1 MERYAIII
9 KTDGVCVL
17 LHCYHGDCLSLEEM
31 QKIVEGH
38 IQAVPTALA
47 QGWSQEPGVGLA
59 LIVNEEGKLQN
70 LPVNQTATDLSAA
83 YNDVSRKDVRARRR
97 ICGVLAALCF
107 LLLLGVVG
115 GMENGTMALG
125 IGTVRVMGTGVA
137 GVLLTWAA
145 GGFRYAARP

>member
-1 MERYAIII
+1 M
-9 KTDGVCVL
+9 
-17 LHCYHGDCLSLEEM
+17 
-31 QKIVEGH
+31 
-38 IQAVPTALA
+38 
-47 QGWSQEPGVGLA
+47 
-59 LIVNEEGKLQN
+59 
-70 LPVNQTATDLSAA
+70 
-83 YNDVSRKDVRARRR
+83 
-97 ICGVLAALCF
+97 LAALCF